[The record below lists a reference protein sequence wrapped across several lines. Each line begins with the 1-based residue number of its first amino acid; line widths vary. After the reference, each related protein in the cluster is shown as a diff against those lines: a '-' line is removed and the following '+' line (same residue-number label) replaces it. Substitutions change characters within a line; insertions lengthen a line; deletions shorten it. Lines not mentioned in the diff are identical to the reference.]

1 MAIGL
6 VIGFLLAVAT
16 IACIVVSVFLIKGV
30 NLHGTRGNRFTAPKR
45 PLAGGLTLVGA
56 AVALLLFLFIPFSFH
71 TVQAGE
77 VAVVKHLGEARAV
90 RTPGTYFD
98 FWITESYEKYDA
110 KVQNLD
116 IKTTA
121 YSSDAQTMDINMTL
135 QFQINSEK
143 AIEIA
148 NNYGT
153 LDTLSNRISSVT
165 IEKSKSVLSQ
175 YSAMKIIETR
185 SSISPEVEKA
195 VQAAIGENYYV
206 TVHTVVL
213 TNIDFSDAFE
223 KTVEDKM
230 IAEQEKLKAEYE
242 KETAIINAEKELEVS
257 KRQAEAKLVAAN
269 ADAQAQVLVA
279 QAEADALKA
288 KSIEVAR
295 MLGFNVLETE
305 VTEEV
310 TSTDENGVTTT
321 TPVTKK
327 VYSIDFSGKSAEEIK
342 LISEYL
348 KYAEYLDK
356 WDGKLPTV
364 MTGEN
369 GATIMMP
376 VNPSQGSTT
385 PTTPTT

>member
-1 MAIGL
+1 MTIGIILGLLFAATAIVCL
-6 VIGFLLAVAT
+6 I
-16 IACIVVSVFLIKGV
+16 VSVIFLSGKKPFVKG
-30 NLHGTRGNRFTAPKR
+30 GNKYVTKR
-45 PLAGGLTLVGA
+45 PVAGSITAGA
-56 AVALLLFLFIPFSFH
+56 AVLSILLFLLIPFSFH
-71 TVQAGE
+71 TVEAGE

-90 RTPGTYFD
+90 RTAGTYFD

-116 IKTTA
+116 IRTTA

-135 QFQINSEK
+135 QYQINSEK

-153 LDTLSNRISSVT
+153 LETLSNRIQSVT

-185 SSISPEVEKA
+185 SSISPEVEQS
-195 VQAAIGENYYV
+195 VQSAIGNNYYV
-206 TVHTVVL
+206 SVHTVVL

-257 KRQAEAKLVAAN
+257 KRQAEAKIVAAN

-295 MLGFNVLETE
+295 MLGFKITETP
-305 VTEEV
+305 VTETITE
-310 TSTDENGVTTT
+310 TDENGDEVVTTVT
-321 TPVTKK
+321 TMR
-327 VYSIDFSGKSAEEIK
+327 YDIDFENKTSEEIQ

-348 KYAEYLDK
+348 KYIEYLDK
-356 WDGKLPTV
+356 WDGKLPEV
-364 MTGEN
+364 MTGES
-369 GATIMMP
+369 GATIMIP
-376 VNPSQGSTT
+376 VNPSESGSSTT
-385 PTTPTT
+385 GSSN

>member
-1 MAIGL
+1 MAIGII
-6 VIGFLLAVAT
+6 IGILLAVVT
-16 IACIVVSVFLIKGV
+16 LVCIVVSVCLFTGARLNGV
-30 NLHGTRGNRFTAPKR
+30 RGNRLSTKK
-45 PLAGGLTLVGA
+45 PLAGGLTLAGA
-56 AVALLLFLFIPFSFH
+56 AVAFLLFLLIPFSFH

-77 VAVVKHLGEARAV
+77 VAVVKHLGEARNV
-90 RTPGTYFD
+90 RTAGTYFD
-98 FWITESYEKYDA
+98 FWITESYEKYDS

-143 AIEIA
+143 AIEVA

-153 LDTLSNRISSVT
+153 LETLSNRIQSVT

-195 VQAAIGENYYV
+195 VQEAIGENYYV

-213 TNIDFSDAFE
+213 TNIDFSEAFE

-257 KRQAEAKLVAAN
+257 KRQAQAKIVAAN
-269 ADAQAQVLVA
+269 ADAEAQVLVA

-295 MLGFNVLETE
+295 MLGFPITETE
-305 VTEEV
+305 VTENV
-310 TSTDENGVTTT
+310 TTTDENGVETT

-327 VYSIDFSGKSAEEIK
+327 VYSIDFTGKSDAEIK

-356 WDGKLPTV
+356 WDGKLPEV
-364 MTGEN
+364 MTGET
-369 GATIMMP
+369 GATVMIP
-376 VNPSQGSTT
+376 VNPSGSTT
-385 PTTPTT
+385 PVA